1 MYAVKVVRWNKKPMY
16 IYNTDEYFAR
26 EIVYES
32 CKAFSRKLVENQ
44 DSITTV
50 MDVETLQKYDN
61 LIWWSIMLTQ
71 VLFFFVTIN
80 ETAHN
85 SMINTIIIIFELL
98 GKTLETTFPIISV
111 CTFTLLVPRL
121 LKNVVSPLLKSWL
134 SV

>member
-1 MYAVKVVRWNKKPMY
+1 MY

-61 LIWWSIMLTQ
+61 LI
-71 VLFFFVTIN
+71 
-80 ETAHN
+80 
-85 SMINTIIIIFELL
+85 
-98 GKTLETTFPIISV
+98 
-111 CTFTLLVPRL
+111 
-121 LKNVVSPLLKSWL
+121 
-134 SV
+134 